1 MNPAAIFGLELRPGS
16 LPGSA
21 GSGHSCAMKRV
32 GLLAQIAGA
41 VYYQFFA
48 GQPVGVYDDDGAPK
62 TVLFTTRVVG
72 FDQRKIEEKFDL

>member
-1 MNPAAIFGLELRPGS
+1 
-16 LPGSA
+16 
-21 GSGHSCAMKRV
+21 MKRV

-41 VYYQFFA
+41 VCYQFFA

-62 TVLFTTRVVG
+62 TALFTTRVVG